1 MSVKLDDLDLYK
13 KDGSASAGLH
23 ELRTVN
29 NITILDKRRV
39 VEIEIPGK
47 DGNILQDM
55 GREPAKIIIVGELMG
70 EKSRVALES
79 MISKSDENKPCQLV
93 TDKLQGIEINKVLI
107 EDLSYE
113 EIAGTS
119 NRYSYR
125 IVLKEFINIE

>member
-1 MSVKLDDLDLYK
+1 LSVKLDDLDLSK
-13 KDGSASAGLH
+13 KNGSASTGLH

-29 NITILDKRRV
+29 NITILDKRSV

-79 MISKSDENKPCQLV
+79 MISKADENKPCQLA
-93 TDKLQGIEINKVLI
+93 TEKLQGIEINKVLI

-125 IVLKEFINIE
+125 IVLKEFIKIE